1 MASKLA
7 MLVNTEE
14 SMARFRSLYQI
25 PPSISLTYCN
35 SDDFPVINRDE
46 ILLPIM
52 AIVEGGVRF
61 PLHSF
66 LIDFLQTVNATPS
79 QISVNTFRIIMGVI
93 AINRL
98 LDVNLTIREI
108 LAVYQYKCLGPKSN
122 TLSHLV
128 ARNVNEKLVNG
139 LPSTNKG
146 FEKDYLRVGGD
157 WWPGSSRCRSEFG
170 QPDQRRLE
178 SARKQGDAELI
189 RRVLAA
195 NICVDERGEPRS
207 APLLLGYEPQVKSFL
222 EGPVVLR
229 SEAVEIPPR
238 APYIAQPAEVER
250 PEDFPDRVPTGQVYA
265 MATPINPFEVMGKRS
280 TVIPSRKAKDKGKGK
295 RKAPE
300 APKILKRPLEEISIT
315 ESEGQP
321 IPERVPSPEP
331 ARGQISEEPEQEEEL
346 QPRKKKGRNEPPMI
360 PTEGPSSHVSAWDPA
375 LLFGEHPITV
385 QDSIMDNP
393 DNEVSGQIARGL
405 AFATC
410 LPKDMNKWAGTQPG
424 PAFRHITKNL
434 ITQSST
440 DCPRN
445 TKKPWP
451 NTRKVMSD
459 TLRAASE
466 NLKKLEDEISKKANL
481 IKEAEERARAEGTKR
496 SEAEER
502 ARAEGTKRSEAEAE
516 VVRLNERVGKLE
528 SECISRLNKAH
539 QEGKR
544 EGEEK
549 GMEEGLQKGKALGR
563 EGAMGEVATQFQLVY
578 NSGFRLGWK
587 SALYKTEHPETSE
600 LFLRTGTPL
609 PFPDAGLQESDDEGS
624 EEAGVDEE
632 EEEEEGEEGQQGKE
646 GKEGEEEKEDGGE
659 LEAREVVEGE
669 GRKEEEADKEKER
682 KEGEGRKEEE
692 KEKEERE
699 AIAEGSQLP
708 EDDRTEPTVVLLDVV
723 DLTEQTSTTSE
734 QPPNS

>member
-98 LDVNLTIREI
+98 LDVNLTIREV

-170 QPDQRRLE
+170 QPVRFSHHWFDVALQIREGLE

-207 APLLLGYEPQVKSFL
+207 APLLLGYEPQRRLS
-222 EGPVVLR
+222 GPKT
-229 SEAVEIPPR
+229 I
-238 APYIAQPAEVER
+238 
-250 PEDFPDRVPTGQVYA
+250 PDRIPVGQVYA

-280 TVIPSRKAKDKGKGK
+280 TVIPSKKAKDKGKGK

-315 ESEGQP
+315 ESESQP
-321 IPERVPSPEP
+321 ISERVPSPEP
-331 ARGQISEEPEQEEEL
+331 ARDQISEEPEQEEEL

-434 ITQSST
+434 ITATQGIMTMEAKFYRLSEKHQKT
-440 DCPRN
+440 VAEHE
-445 TKKPWP
+445 
-451 NTRKVMSD
+451 KVMSD

-516 VVRLNERVGKLE
+516 VVRLHERVGKLE

-539 QEGKR
+539 QEGRR

-624 EEAGVDEE
+624 EEVGVDEE

-646 GKEGEEEKEDGGE
+646 GKEGEGEKEDGGE
-659 LEAREVVEGE
+659 LEEREVVEGE

-682 KEGEGRKEEE
+682 KEGEGRKEKKQEK
-692 KEKEERE
+692 KEKEEKKKKKKKKKEKR
-699 AIAEGSQLP
+699 
-708 EDDRTEPTVVLLDVV
+708 
-723 DLTEQTSTTSE
+723 
-734 QPPNS
+734 

>member
-1 MASKLA
+1 MTSKLA

-14 SMARFRSLYQI
+14 SMMRFRLLYQI
-25 PPSISLTYCN
+25 PPSVSLTYCN
-35 SDDFPVINRDE
+35 SDNFPPINRGE
-46 ILLPIM
+46 ILIPIM

-61 PLHSF
+61 PLHEF

-108 LAVYQYKCLGPKSN
+108 LAVYQYKCPGAKSN
-122 TLSHLV
+122 TLCHLV

-146 FEKDYLRVGGD
+146 FEKDYLRVGGI
-157 WWPGSSRCRSEFG
+157 WFPGSSLCRSEFG
-170 QPDQRRLE
+170 HPDQRRLE

-189 RRVLAA
+189 RRVLSS
-195 NICVDERGEPRS
+195 NFCVDERGEPRS

-222 EGPVVLR
+222 EGPTVTR
-229 SEAVEIPPR
+229 SEAFEILPR
-238 APYIAQPAEVER
+238 APYVAQPAEPEK
-250 PEDFPDRVPTGQVYA
+250 PEDYPDRIPVGQVYA
-265 MATPINPFEVMGKRS
+265 MPPPINPFEVMGKRS
-280 TVIPSRKAKDKGKGK
+280 TVIPSKKAKDKGKGK

-315 ESEGQP
+315 ESESQP
-321 IPERVPSPEP
+321 ISERVPSPEP
-331 ARGQISEEPEQEEEL
+331 ARDQISEETEQEEEL
-346 QPRKKKGRNEPPMI
+346 QP
-360 PTEGPSSHVSAWDPA
+360 
-375 LLFGEHPITV
+375 L

-434 ITQSST
+434 IMATQGVMTMEAKFYRLSERHQKT
-440 DCPRN
+440 VAEHE
-445 TKKPWP
+445 
-451 NTRKVMSD
+451 KVMSD

-481 IKEAEERARAEGTKR
+481 MKEVEERARAE
-496 SEAEER
+496 A
-502 ARAEGTKRSEAEAE
+502 TKRSEAEAE
-516 VVRLNERVGKLE
+516 VARLQERMGKLE

-539 QEGKR
+539 QEGVK
-544 EGEEK
+544 EGEQK
-549 GMEEGLQKGKALGR
+549 GIEEGLQKGKALGR
-563 EGAMGEVATQFQLVY
+563 EGAMGEVATQFQLD
-578 NSGFRLGWK
+578 
-587 SALYKTEHPETSE
+587 YKILTMK
-600 LFLRTGTPL
+600 
-609 PFPDAGLQESDDEGS
+609 
-624 EEAGVDEE
+624 EAKKGGVDE
-632 EEEEEGEEGQQGKE
+632 EEEEEGEEGEEGGEGQE
-646 GKEGEEEKEDGGE
+646 GKERK
-659 LEAREVVEGE
+659 EGE
-669 GRKEEEADKEKER
+669 GRKEEGEDQEEKEGAEGEGKKEEEAEKER

-692 KEKEERE
+692 KEKEEGE
-699 AIAEGSQLP
+699 AIIEGSQLQA
-708 EDDRTEPTVVLLDVV
+708 DDRVEPTMVVPDVV
-723 DLTEQTSTTSE
+723 DLTEQTATTSE

>member
-98 LDVNLTIREI
+98 LDVNLTIREV

-170 QPDQRRLE
+170 QPVRFSHHWFDVALQIREGLE

-238 APYIAQPAEVER
+238 APYIAQPAEV
-250 PEDFPDRVPTGQVYA
+250 
-265 MATPINPFEVMGKRS
+265 MGKRS
-280 TVIPSRKAKDKGKGK
+280 TVIPSKKAKDKGKGK

-315 ESEGQP
+315 ESESQP
-321 IPERVPSPEP
+321 ISERVPSPEP
-331 ARGQISEEPEQEEEL
+331 ARDQISEEPEQEEEL
-346 QPRKKKGRNEPPMI
+346 QP
-360 PTEGPSSHVSAWDPA
+360 
-375 LLFGEHPITV
+375 L

-434 ITQSST
+434 ITATQGIMTMEAKFYRLSEKHQKT
-440 DCPRN
+440 VAEHE
-445 TKKPWP
+445 
-451 NTRKVMSD
+451 KVMSD

-481 IKEAEERARAEGTKR
+481 KGSRRT
-496 SEAEER
+496 SSTS
-502 ARAEGTKRSEAEAE
+502 RAEGTKRSEAEAE
-516 VVRLNERVGKLE
+516 VARLHERVGKLE

-539 QEGKR
+539 QEGRR

-624 EEAGVDEE
+624 EEVGVDEE

-646 GKEGEEEKEDGGE
+646 GKEGEGEKEDGGE
-659 LEAREVVEGE
+659 LEEREVVEGE

-692 KEKEERE
+692 AGKEGEGRKEEEKEKEERE
-699 AIAEGSQLP
+699 VIAEGSQLP
-708 EDDRTEPTVVLLDVV
+708 ADDRTEPTVVLLDVV
-723 DLTEQTSTTSE
+723 DLTEQTSMTSE

>member
-250 PEDFPDRVPTGQVYA
+250 PEDFPDRIPTA
-265 MATPINPFEVMGKRS
+265 K
-280 TVIPSRKAKDKGKGK
+280 KAKDKGKGK

-346 QPRKKKGRNEPPMI
+346 QPRKKRGRNEPPMI

-375 LLFGEHPITV
+375 YCSENTRLQFKTPLWTIPITRSRDKLLAAT
-385 QDSIMDNP
+385 QGIMTM
-393 DNEVSGQIARGL
+393 EAKFYRLSEKHQKTVAE
-405 AFATC
+405 
-410 LPKDMNKWAGTQPG
+410 
-424 PAFRHITKNL
+424 HE
-434 ITQSST
+434 
-440 DCPRN
+440 
-445 TKKPWP
+445 
-451 NTRKVMSD
+451 KVMSD

-632 EEEEEGEEGQQGKE
+632 EEEEEEKKDNKVKKGKKGKKKRKTEE
-646 GKEGEEEKEDGGE
+646 
-659 LEAREVVEGE
+659 
-669 GRKEEEADKEKER
+669 
-682 KEGEGRKEEE
+682 
-692 KEKEERE
+692 
-699 AIAEGSQLP
+699 
-708 EDDRTEPTVVLLDVV
+708 
-723 DLTEQTSTTSE
+723 
-734 QPPNS
+734 N